1 MIGRVVGF
9 DLGDR
14 RIGVAVSDPLAT
26 LAEGRETILRDGES
40 YPWRAIVEVVREAE
54 AVHVVVGDPLH
65 LDGRESERSLLARAF
80 ADELKERADVPVD
93 LQDERL
99 TSVQAERTL
108 VEMGRTGKR
117 KKKGDVDRMA
127 ARLIL
132 QTWLDTRAARE
143 SRETGP

>member
-1 MIGRVVGF
+1 MGF

-54 AVHVVVGDPLH
+54 AVQVVVGDPLH

-117 KKKGDVDRMA
+117 KKRGDVDRMA